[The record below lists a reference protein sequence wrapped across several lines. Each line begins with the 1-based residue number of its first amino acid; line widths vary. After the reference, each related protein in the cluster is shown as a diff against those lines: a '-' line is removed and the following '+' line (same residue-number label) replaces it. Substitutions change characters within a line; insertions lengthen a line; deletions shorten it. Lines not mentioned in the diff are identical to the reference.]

1 MHVNYLVYQGE
12 DQMKN
17 EMDVINKARKLLN
30 KIIRKEKIFNSKTES
45 KRKTNKYEEIMFLQ
59 EDLIKLFGL
68 KPTQDNT

>member
-1 MHVNYLVYQGE
+1 
-12 DQMKN
+12 MKN